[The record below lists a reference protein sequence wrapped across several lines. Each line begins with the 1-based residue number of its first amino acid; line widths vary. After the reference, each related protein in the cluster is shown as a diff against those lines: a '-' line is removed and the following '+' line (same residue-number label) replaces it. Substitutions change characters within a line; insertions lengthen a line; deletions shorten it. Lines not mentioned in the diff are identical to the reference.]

1 MLCPV
6 DLPKGDTLWCLA
18 YDFSWL
24 DSSMSAHSATNVK
37 AACTADC
44 WLEISL
50 GARKFAIVVLYIDVC
65 NFLGELL
72 T

>member
-1 MLCPV
+1 
-6 DLPKGDTLWCLA
+6 
-18 YDFSWL
+18 
-24 DSSMSAHSATNVK
+24 MSAHSATNVK